1 MRSGLV
7 RIDRVYG
14 NEAAAA
20 GGSATAAGPGASL
33 TFLRR
38 LETAMSE
45 GEWAQ
50 HSVCSFFIL
59 FFKVRRFLE
68 CDGDAT
74 RGTEPCQLHPGNV
87 AGELN

>member
-1 MRSGLV
+1 MRSGRV

-38 LETAMSE
+38 LETGRSE

-50 HSVCSFFIL
+50 HSVCRPRMPFTCPPLASL
-59 FFKVRRFLE
+59 
-68 CDGDAT
+68 A
-74 RGTEPCQLHPGNV
+74 
-87 AGELN
+87 